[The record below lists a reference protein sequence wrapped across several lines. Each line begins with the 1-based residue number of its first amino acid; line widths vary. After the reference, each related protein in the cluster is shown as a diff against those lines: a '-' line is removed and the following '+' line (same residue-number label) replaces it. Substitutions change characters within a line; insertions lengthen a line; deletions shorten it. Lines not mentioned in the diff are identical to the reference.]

1 MLAAYSL
8 FQQELPTTAIS
19 LPSELPPTTNLLPV
33 SISLPASPRAF
44 QVARTGV
51 DELQRYAIRDDASP
65 AATARHPAGRR
76 IVFPS
81 QLMPAQG
88 KNDDSALALP
98 PRMEEARTR
107 GRNSYDSFKTW
118 SGKLEKQIAHATH
131 LLGSSRPEQE
141 EEEEEETAGN
151 HMPGVQRF
159 FSALEG
165 PELDTLRVLLA
176 AIVETH
182 RCKTRRLMI
191 IFFHTYV
198 H

>member
-1 MLAAYSL
+1 MRGSDEIDMLAAYSP
-8 FQQELPTTAIS
+8 FQQVLPTT
-19 LPSELPPTTNLLPV
+19 TNLRPV

-51 DELQRYAIRDDASP
+51 DELQRYAIRYDASP

-141 EEEEEETAGN
+141 EEETAGN

-159 FSALEG
+159 FAALEG

>member
-44 QVARTGV
+44 HVARTGV

-76 IVFPS
+76 IMFPS